1 MSAGQGGAPQRPVNR
16 LAPSRV
22 GPLDPLS
29 SPIANSVSPSPQ
41 SSVADRPLLGGEAPL
56 ASRGPTIAI
65 SDGTPWERWLDR
77 WNGLVASPWFQRWAA
92 RLPLVRLV
100 TRKRSRDLFDL
111 CSGFIYTQTLFS
123 CVQFELFD
131 YLARGPRT
139 LEEIAQHTGLP
150 FDSTRRLVR
159 AAESLDLFEARSRQ
173 RYALGRLGVPLLANG
188 WIGSLIRHHAL
199 VYRDLTDPITLLR
212 QGSDYGTG
220 LSRYWSYA
228 DAPRPQAIDDE
239 RVASYSEIMAT
250 TLPPLA
256 DDVLDS
262 YDFGQHSAVLD
273 VGGGEGVFLGMAG
286 ARHPALT
293 LMLFDLPAVITR
305 AQKRLGSM
313 DLLDRTE
320 LHGGNFHADPLP
332 TGAEAITLFR
342 VLLDHDDES
351 VLRLLKRAR
360 AALPPG
366 GRLLI
371 AEAIAGAKGAEP
383 VGDAYF
389 AFYLLAMGRGRARR
403 ADEHHALLKAA
414 GFRRSFEER
423 TRLPV
428 HVGLI
433 VGEV

>member
-1 MSAGQGGAPQRPVNR
+1 VVDAPPPA
-16 LAPSRV
+16 AP
-22 GPLDPLS
+22 
-29 SPIANSVSPSPQ
+29 
-41 SSVADRPLLGGEAPL
+41 AP
-56 ASRGPTIAI
+56 AHWRHPGIAI

-77 WNGLVASPWFQRWAA
+77 WNGLVASSWFQRWAA
-92 RLPLVRLV
+92 KLPLLRLI

-131 YLARGPRT
+131 LLARAPRT
-139 LEEIAQHTGLP
+139 LEEIATHTGLSL
-150 FDSTRRLVR
+150 DSTRRLVR
-159 AAESLDLFEARSRQ
+159 AAESLDLFEPRSRQ

-188 WIGSLIRHHAL
+188 WLTSMIRHHAL
-199 VYRDLTDPITLLR
+199 VYEDLVDPITLLK

-228 DAPRPQAIDDE
+228 DAPRPQAIDEE

-256 DDVLDS
+256 DDILDS
-262 YDFGQHSAVLD
+262 YDFGRHQCVLD
-273 VGGGEGVFLGMAG
+273 VGGGEGVFIGMAG
-286 ARHPALT
+286 QKHAELS
-293 LMLFDLPAVITR
+293 LMLFDLPAVIGR
-305 AQKRLGSM
+305 ARKRLGS
-313 DLLDRTE
+313 LGLSERVAF
-320 LHGGNFHADPLP
+320 HGGNFHADSLP
-332 TGAEAITLFR
+332 TGADAITLFR

-351 VLRLLKRAR
+351 VLRLLRRVR

-366 GRLLI
+366 GRVLI
-371 AEAIAGAKGAEP
+371 AEAIAGARGAEP

-389 AFYLLAMGRGRARR
+389 SFYLLAMGRGRARR

-414 GFRRSFEER
+414 GFRRSFESR

-433 VGEV
+433 VGEA

>member
-1 MSAGQGGAPQRPVNR
+1 
-16 LAPSRV
+16 
-22 GPLDPLS
+22 
-29 SPIANSVSPSPQ
+29 
-41 SSVADRPLLGGEAPL
+41 VADRPLLGAD
-56 ASRGPTIAI
+56 ATTSSRVPTITVG
-65 SDGTPWERWLDR
+65 DGTPWERWLDR

-92 RLPLVRLV
+92 RLPLFRLV

-123 CVQFELFD
+123 CVQLELFD

-139 LEEIAQHTGLP
+139 LEEIAQHTGLS

-159 AAESLDLFEARSRQ
+159 AAESLDLFEARSRS

-188 WIGSLIRHHAL
+188 WITSLIRHHAL
-199 VYRDLTDPITLLR
+199 VYRDLDDPITLLKR
-212 QGSDYGTG
+212 GSDYGTG

-256 DDVLDS
+256 EDVLDS
-262 YDFGQHSAVLD
+262 YDFGQHSTILD
-273 VGGGEGVFLGMAG
+273 IGGGEGVFLGMAG
-286 ARHPALT
+286 QRHPSLN

-305 AQKRLGSM
+305 AQKRLGAM
-313 DLLDRTE
+313 DLLDRVS
-320 LHGGNFHADPLP
+320 LHGGNFHDDALP

-351 VLRLLKRAR
+351 VLRLLKSAR

-389 AFYLLAMGRGRARR
+389 SFYLLAMGRGRARR
-403 ADEHHALLKAA
+403 AEEHHAMLKAA
-414 GFRRSFEER
+414 GFTRSFEVR

-433 VGEV
+433 VGEA